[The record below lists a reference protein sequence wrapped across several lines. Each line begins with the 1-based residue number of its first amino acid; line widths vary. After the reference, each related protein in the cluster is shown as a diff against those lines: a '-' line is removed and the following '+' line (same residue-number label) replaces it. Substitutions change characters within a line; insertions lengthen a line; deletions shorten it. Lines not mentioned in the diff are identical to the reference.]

1 MSPGTS
7 FLILVAAALLAGC
20 DRLPR
25 AEPGT
30 QPGPPG
36 VPAGSFTLVPDSA
49 WISVDRPTMVGFF
62 PVKSNAEIDADDDLA
77 TVLDD
82 FSYHLGTAI
91 DSLQA
96 QGFVVTMEPGDT
108 IWLRSSTDRW
118 RFVRPAD
125 SAIVGYY
132 LTAPDKRSRVIYGV
146 RTSQDLIQFAREFRR
161 GVPPITP

>member
-1 MSPGTS
+1 
-7 FLILVAAALLAGC
+7 
-20 DRLPR
+20 
-25 AEPGT
+25 
-30 QPGPPG
+30 
-36 VPAGSFTLVPDSA
+36 
-49 WISVDRPTMVGFF
+49 MVGFF
-62 PVKSNAEIDADDDLA
+62 PVRSNAEIDADDDLA